1 MTCDLE
7 NTTESAARAE
17 GALSA
22 LTDFLPLLTSG
33 QSGERFRGALE
44 MLLNLAMLVERQQH
58 LQAAPYERADGRN
71 GHANGFK
78 DKALRSRLGD
88 LNLRVPQVR
97 GSSEPFYPKSL
108 EKGLRSERALKLA
121 LAEMY
126 VQGVSTRKVA
136 AITEQLC
143 GFEVTSA
150 QVSRASAELDA
161 QIEAWRNRPL
171 GETPYLI
178 LDARYEKVRQGGVV
192 RKAAVLIAIGIG
204 SDGKRQILGVSVSLS
219 EHEVHWREFLRGL
232 VARGLSGVR
241 LIVSDSHE
249 GLGAARQAV
258 FGSIPWH
265 PSQRSCEQGQRCQ
278 FHLQQNAQAYVPKQE
293 MKSQV
298 AADLRAIFDAPD
310 QRTAEDLLRK
320 AVVRYQ
326 ATAPK
331 LARWMEENV
340 PQGLTVFSAI
350 GHEYAAHRRRLRTTN
365 GLERVNKEVKRRT
378 RVATLFPSEASCLR
392 LVSAVLMEISDEW
405 EAGKAYLT
413 F

>member
-7 NTTESAARAE
+7 N
-17 GALSA
+17 SA
-22 LTDFLPLLTSG
+22 LAELLPLLTG
-33 QSGERFRGALE
+33 GDENRFAEALRL
-44 MLLNLAMLVERQQH
+44 LLNAAMILERQRH
-58 LQAAPYERADGRN
+58 LQAEPFERTESRN

-78 DKALRSRLGD
+78 DKSFQTRLGE
-88 LNLRVPQVR
+88 LALRVPQVR
-97 GSSEPFYPKSL
+97 DSSEPFYPKSL
-108 EKGLRSERALKLA
+108 EKGLRAERALKLA

-143 GFEVTSA
+143 GFEVTST
-150 QVSRASAELDA
+150 QVSRAAAELDA
-161 QIEAWRNRPL
+161 QIDAWRNRPL
-171 GETPYLI
+171 SETPYLI

-204 SDGKRQILGVSVSLS
+204 PDGKRQILGVSVSLS
-219 EHEVHWREFLRGL
+219 EHEVHWREFLRSL

-258 FGSIPWH
+258 FGSIPW
-265 PSQRSCEQGQRCQ
+265 QRCQ
-278 FHLQQNAQAYVPKQE
+278 FHLQQNAQAYVPKLE

-298 AADLRAIFDAPD
+298 AADLRAVFDAPD
-310 QRTAEDLLRK
+310 QRTAEELLRK
-320 AVVRYQ
+320 AVVHYQ

-340 PQGLTVFSAI
+340 PEGLTVLSTI
-350 GHEYAAHRRRLRTTN
+350 PQEYASHRRRLRTTN

-392 LVSAVLMEISDEW
+392 LVAAVLMEISDEW